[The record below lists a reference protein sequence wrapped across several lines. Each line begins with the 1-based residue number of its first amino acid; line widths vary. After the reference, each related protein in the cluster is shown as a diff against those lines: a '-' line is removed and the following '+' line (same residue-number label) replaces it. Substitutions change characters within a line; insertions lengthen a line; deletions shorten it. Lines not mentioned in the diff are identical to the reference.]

1 MWWSFLPHILGAV
14 ALLILPGLMVS
25 LALRFRGFEAL
36 ALAPAFSVGII
47 VLAST
52 AAPLVG
58 LGFGLLP
65 TAATALVLA
74 AVAAW
79 AARSRSVPAPPASAA
94 QPTHASPPV
103 SGSAPWWRRDAA
115 AFAAVL
121 IAGLLLAVRV
131 LQATGT
137 PDAFSQT
144 YDAVFHLNSVRFAL
158 DTGQSSSLTLGGMTG
173 GGFYPAGWNAVATL
187 VAATTGTG
195 VPVAVNITT
204 LVLAAVF
211 WPLSVVLLAK
221 WAVGARP
228 AGILGAGIA
237 AASLGAFPLLM
248 MDFGVLYPNLLAISV
263 LPASIALAASLA
275 GFAPGRTPHGPGLAP
290 RGPGLAPHGPAD
302 VLPTV
307 LALLL
312 ALSGLVVAHPTTFM
326 AWLTWTLP
334 MAAIL
339 SWRAIAH
346 AWRGRQTEPR
356 RLRLRVLGA
365 AGYAAVFLTLWIVL
379 RPPADAAFWGPNG
392 TAPQALGEALSF
404 SPVDLSPAWLVAPLA
419 LLGLWACFQAPRR
432 FAWIGAA
439 YLVFAGLYV
448 VVAGFPKSPTRDFLT
463 GVWYNDSPRIA
474 ALLPVAAVV
483 LTAVG
488 LDWAARA
495 LVSARVRSRALAMA
509 VDGPRRLGGA
519 GTAAYRAAVGL
530 VLVVAAVALGQQ
542 GGFKEE
548 VQLASS
554 RYEIDDDSPLVS
566 TDELAL
572 IHRLKDTVPA
582 DALLIGNP
590 YTGAALSYALGD
602 RKSAQLHI
610 MSSVSPAVQ
619 KIYDSAGTITSDPS
633 VCQAVREANA
643 FYILD
648 FGSKEVHRG
657 YHTPPGLFRLA
668 YNPGMELVDSEGR
681 ARLYKITAC
690 AS

>member
-14 ALLILPGLMVS
+14 ALLLLPGLLVS
-25 LALRFRGFEAL
+25 LALRFKGFDAL
-36 ALAPAFSVGII
+36 ALAPAFSVGTI

-52 AAPLVG
+52 AAPFVG

-65 TAATALVLA
+65 VAAVALVLA
-74 AVAAW
+74 AAGAW
-79 AARSRSVPAPPASAA
+79 AARARAA
-94 QPTHASPPV
+94 QAPRAAQASGEV
-103 SGSAPWWRRDAA
+103 PWWRRDAA
-115 AFAAVL
+115 AFAAVV
-121 IAGLLLAVRV
+121 IAGGLLAARV
-131 LQATGT
+131 LQITGT
-137 PDAFSQT
+137 PDAISQT
-144 YDAVFHLNSVRFAL
+144 YDAVFHLNSVRYAL

-187 VAATTGTG
+187 VAVTTGAG
-195 VPVAVNITT
+195 VTVAVNITS
-204 LVLAAVF
+204 LVLAAVS

-221 WAVGARP
+221 WVVSARP

-248 MDFGVLYPNLLAISV
+248 LDFGVLYPNLLAISV

-275 GFAPGRTPHGPGLAP
+275 GFAPGRAAVP
-290 RGPGLAPHGPAD
+290 PA
-302 VLPTV
+302 VLPAV

-312 ALSGLVVAHPTTFM
+312 ALTGLAVAHPTTFM

-339 SWRAIAH
+339 SWQAIRQ
-346 AWRGRQTEPR
+346 AWPNRRTAPR
-356 RLRLRVLGA
+356 PLVARVSGA
-365 AGYAAVFLTLWIVL
+365 AGYAVVFLTLWIVL

-392 TAPQALGEALSF
+392 TAPQAFGEALSF

-432 FAWIGAA
+432 FAWIGSV
-439 YLVFAGLYV
+439 YLIFAGLYV

-474 ALLPVAAVV
+474 ALLPVVGVV

-488 LDWAARA
+488 LDWAARTLA
-495 LVSARVRSRALAMA
+495 AARDRHRVLALAL
-509 VDGPRRLGGA
+509 DGPVRTGS
-519 GTAAYRAAVGL
+519 TATTVYRASAGL
-530 VLVVAAVALGQQ
+530 VLVLAAIGLGQQ

-554 RYEIDDDSPLVS
+554 RYELDDDSPLVS
-566 TDELAL
+566 ADELAL

-582 DALLIGNP
+582 DAVLIDNP
-590 YTGAALSYALGD
+590 YTGAALSYALGG

-619 KIYDSAGTITSDPS
+619 KIYDSAASVATDPS
-633 VCQAVREANA
+633 VCEAVREANGY
-643 FYILD
+643 YILD
-648 FGSKEVHRG
+648 FGSKEIHRG
-657 YHTPPGLFRLA
+657 YHTPPGLFRLEH
-668 YNPGMELVDSEGR
+668 NPGVKLVDSEGR

-690 AS
+690 GA

>member
-1 MWWSFLPHILGAV
+1 MWWSFIPHILGAA
-14 ALLILPGLMVS
+14 ALLLLPGLLVS
-25 LALRFRGFEAL
+25 LALRFRGFDAL

-52 AAPLVG
+52 AAPFAGV
-58 LGFGLLP
+58 GFGLIP
-65 TAATALVLA
+65 TAAVTLALA
-74 AVAAW
+74 ALGAW
-79 AARSRSVPAPPASAA
+79 AARSRSTA
-94 QPTHASPPV
+94 
-103 SGSAPWWRRDAA
+103 SGSPNQTPWWRRDAA
-115 AFAAVL
+115 AFAAVM
-121 IAGLLLAVRV
+121 IAGSLLAFRV

-137 PDAFSQT
+137 PEAFSQT
-144 YDAVFHLNSVRFAL
+144 YDAVFHLNSIRYAL

-187 VAATTGTG
+187 VAGTTGAS
-195 VPVAVNITT
+195 VPAAVNITT

-221 WAVGARP
+221 WVVGNGP
-228 AGILGAGIA
+228 AAILGAGVA

-263 LPASIALAASLA
+263 LPAAVALAASLA
-275 GFAPGRTPHGPGLAP
+275 GFAPGPVEHGPGLAP
-290 RGPGLAPHGPAD
+290 QRPAN
-302 VLPTV
+302 VLPTA
-307 LALLL
+307 LSLLL
-312 ALSGLVVAHPTTFM
+312 ALSGLAVAHPTTFM

-334 MAAIL
+334 MAVIL
-339 SWRAIAH
+339 SWRAIPE
-346 AWRGRQTEPR
+346 AWRGRREAPQ

-365 AGYAAVFLTLWIVL
+365 AGYAAVFLALWIVL

-392 TAPQALGEALSF
+392 TAPQAFGEALSF

-419 LLGLWACFQAPRR
+419 LLGLWASFQAPRR
-432 FAWIGAA
+432 FAWVGMA
-439 YLVFAGLYV
+439 YLIFAGLYV

-488 LDWAARA
+488 LDWAARR
-495 LVSARVRSRALAMA
+495 LSAARNRSRALALA
-509 VDGPRRLGGA
+509 VDGPRRFSSAGA
-519 GTAAYRAAVGL
+519 AAYRAAVGL

-554 RYEIDDDSPLVS
+554 RYEIDDDAPLVS

-610 MSSVSPAVQ
+610 MSSVSPEVQ
-619 KIYDSAGTITSDPS
+619 KIYESAGSVVTDPS

-657 YHTPPGLFRLA
+657 YHTPPGLFRLEH
-668 YNPGMELVDSEGR
+668 NPGMELVDSEGR
-681 ARLYKITAC
+681 ARLYKIAAC
-690 AS
+690 AT